1 MASCHIMFQR
11 SSIDKLRRSS
21 SCPSSDS
28 VERRT
33 IWRLAKLINPFYHFR
48 AKFAGASSLATRSE
62 ICHTSPDL
70 AKPQAEIWPVFVR
83 LLHSIGRA
91 GCLAVVLG
99 PLAGLRDVG
108 RQEMESGPV
117 SRRAGFRHRPATLVP
132 RADREEPVLNQ
143 QYEWKSVMPPASR
156 NLHPVSYAA

>member
-48 AKFAGASSLATRSE
+48 ARFAGATSLATRSE
-62 ICHTSPDL
+62 ICHTSPPL

-83 LLHSIGRA
+83 LFHSIGRA

-99 PLAGLRDVG
+99 PLAGCAMWDAKKWNPAQYRDE
-108 RQEMESGPV
+108 RASDIDQRLS
-117 SRRAGFRHRPATLVP
+117 SR
-132 RADREEPVLNQ
+132 EPIVKN
-143 QYEWKSVMPPASR
+143 PF
-156 NLHPVSYAA
+156 